1 MGGLR
6 GQTLTTQEGYKMT
19 ETKKN
24 ETAVREYDGDKDDL
38 SRFITAYNRQYQAGP
53 CVKKRKQTS

>member
-19 ETKKN
+19 EAKKN
-24 ETAVREYDGDKDDL
+24 GTAVREDGAEKDDL

-53 CVKKRKQTS
+53 CVKKRKETS